1 MPSPPTVTLQFVPAW
16 ESPRDGAN
24 DVAIIAQNQ
33 RQAILGAALFFF
45 FISKERNVSLL
56 AALSHLFFFLT
67 LLICSF
73 IYFIYLVEDSLSRL
87 FLFHSSYRCIST
99 SCLMSYQCYGW
110 VLLLCE
116 NIIHV
121 WNRRDGSSARSL
133 RKHLQNAVILFMSP
147 TSVASNAALCDVQRQ
162 SRIRA
167 CIYFQSLISGT
178 WTQSSLTPL
187 IWRKNLGTAAKSVN
201 VLDCRIARIVL
212 THRVRTARRQ
222 RFHKICLSVF

>member
-1 MPSPPTVTLQFVPAW
+1 MPSPPTVTLQFVPGW

-33 RQAILGAALFFF
+33 RQAILGAALFFYL
-45 FISKERNVSLL
+45 EREERVTVGSVKPPFLF
-56 AALSHLFFFLT
+56 SHSIKL
-67 LLICSF
+67 F
-73 IYFIYLVEDSLSRL
+73 IYSAEYSLCRL
-87 FLFHSSYRCIST
+87 FLFHSSCRCISS
-99 SCLMSYQCYGW
+99 SCLTSQQCYEW
-110 VLLLCE
+110 VSLLCE
-116 NIIHV
+116 NTTHV

-133 RKHLQNAVILFMSP
+133 RKHLQNAVVLFMSP
-147 TSVASNAALCDVQRQ
+147 TSMASNAGLGDVQRQ
-162 SRIRA
+162 SRIQA

-201 VLDCRIARIVL
+201 VLHCRIARTVL

-222 RFHKICLSVF
+222 RFQKICLVYLPNTTFE